1 MTWGN
6 KNAPQFG
13 VVYCQLVKSP
23 CLLIQHPVQFYLL
36 FLGFV
41 IQKVANIFHWT
52 KTSAMKTNE
61 LSAK

>member
-1 MTWGN
+1 MLHN
-6 KNAPQFG
+6 
-13 VVYCQLVKSP
+13 LVLFIVNWWSP